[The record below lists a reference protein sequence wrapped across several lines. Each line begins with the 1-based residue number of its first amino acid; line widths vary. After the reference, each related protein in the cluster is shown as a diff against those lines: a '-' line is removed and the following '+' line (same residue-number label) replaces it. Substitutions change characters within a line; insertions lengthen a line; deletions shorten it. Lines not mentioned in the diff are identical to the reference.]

1 MKDLDRIKKNYGE
14 RMSHLC
20 RELFPT
26 ILEKE
31 GLLPKIMDNTFN
43 HSLYLYDDIVNSDSE
58 FLFKDYIY
66 GQIDNKKEVVDTNK
80 TPKELLKS
88 VGYNL
93 YECKSEDDIQSFRKY
108 YRKDEELCTFN
119 GGRLNNYHVFF
130 AIKEDINNI
139 KRELYKEPKR
149 EDAYGRS
156 VISIQ
161 FTKGMHNT
169 LSIKNRYNHTVKN
182 PDSTY
187 YNHLDNIVKGL
198 TKSFEKEYYLNILDE
213 GETKFE
219 LDNYVKANDNK
230 YYRYNYEYNNI
241 YYCTDN
247 IVIDNFKVKK
257 YPKEKYIVFDNYILD
272 KENKTINTYD
282 KSYDGFVD
290 NLKNIDSIKE
300 IKIDKN
306 TKKVIINENI
316 ELIIDKYNRLTSYKD
331 NDIKI
336 VGDNFLRNCR
346 YIKNIEL
353 NNALVIK
360 DNFLENAGCLEKVS
374 IKNVKSI
381 GNNFIRSDKEL
392 SELDLPNVL
401 RIKDNFMYSNKNI
414 ESIFYNK
421 VKSIGNNF
429 FYNNSSIRH
438 YSFNNLLVIGDNFIP
453 EMYHCNDI
461 IFPKVRRIGNN
472 FMREKLMLMNLYAP
486 ELEEVGD
493 DFLYKSY
500 RLDNSNLR
508 KLKKAGNNFFW
519 SNFFATELLLD
530 SIEEVGDNFMYQNTK
545 MENFYAPK
553 LVKKGNNFFYE
564 RLKENDKKVLIKK

>member
-156 VISIQ
+156 AISIQ

-331 NDIKI
+331 NNIKI

-360 DNFLENAGCLEKVS
+360 DNFLENADCLEKVS

-381 GNNFIRSDKEL
+381 DNNFIRSDKEL

-472 FMREKLMLMNLYAP
+472 FMREKLMLMNLYVP

>member
-20 RELFPT
+20 RELFPS

-66 GQIDNKKEVVDTNK
+66 GQIEYKKEVEDTNK

-88 VGYNL
+88 AGYNL

-108 YRKDEELCTFN
+108 YKKDEELCTFN
-119 GGRLNNYHVFF
+119 GGRLNNYYVFF

-247 IVIDNFKVKK
+247 IVIDNFTVKK

-360 DNFLENAGCLEKVS
+360 DNFLENADCLEKVS
-374 IKNVKSI
+374 IKNAKSI